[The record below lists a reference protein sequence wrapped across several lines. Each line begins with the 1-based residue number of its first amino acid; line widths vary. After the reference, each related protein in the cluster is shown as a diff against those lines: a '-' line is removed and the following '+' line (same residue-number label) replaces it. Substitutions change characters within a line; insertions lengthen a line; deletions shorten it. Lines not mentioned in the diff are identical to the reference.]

1 LRIVTLTRPT
11 QNLRRFVKES
21 DWSLV
26 LAEIGELNIFS
37 LLFCEVFPV
46 TEIFFPVIV
55 LVVFA
60 QKRLRMLGFC
70 NFRR

>member
-1 LRIVTLTRPT
+1 
-11 QNLRRFVKES
+11 LRRFVKES

-37 LLFCEVFPV
+37 LLFCEVSLLLK
-46 TEIFFPVIV
+46 FFSLLLF

-60 QKRLRMLGFC
+60 KKRLRMLGFC